1 MLKAIEEISSTKKRL
16 KFEIPAEVVEREI
29 QKVLKEIQKKANI
42 PGFRPGK
49 VPLSIIEKKF
59 VEDVKSEVLE
69 RLLSESYRE
78 AVKQAN
84 LKPVLPPQSEDMI
97 EIKRNEPLSFDLIVE
112 IRPEVENLN
121 YENIEIEELSID
133 ITDEEVDR
141 LIDQLSEE
149 KGSYEPTEEAVKE
162 GDLVV
167 FDYKTDMGENIKDYV
182 YKIGAG
188 PYPEDFS
195 RAFMGRKKGE
205 SFSFDIE
212 FPQDSI
218 ATYAG
223 KKINFQISLKEVKRK
238 SKIPLEELPA
248 ELGFE
253 DFESLKKYIRES
265 LENSKKQYAEE
276 RKRAELL
283 NKLIE
288 THNFELP
295 EGLLEME
302 IRRITEEY
310 ESRGIDITKNMDKI
324 LDRAKRNI
332 KAFILLELIGE
343 KENITVTQED
353 LTKEVLEL
361 AKKYSMTPQAVI
373 QYFMS
378 KDGSLEGLRS
388 NVFQKKVIDTIL
400 QKAKVLKKEE
410 AK

>member
-78 AVKQAN
+78 AVQQAN

-332 KAFILLELIGE
+332 KAFILLEIIGE